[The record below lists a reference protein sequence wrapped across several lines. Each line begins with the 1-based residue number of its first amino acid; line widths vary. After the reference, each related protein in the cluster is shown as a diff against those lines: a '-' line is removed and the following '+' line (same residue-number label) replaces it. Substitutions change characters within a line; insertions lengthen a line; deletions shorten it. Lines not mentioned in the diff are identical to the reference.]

1 MRIGLV
7 VPGFSADPTDW
18 CIPALRHLART
29 LARTDEVRVLAIR
42 YPYHAARYAVD
53 GVEVIALGGATRRGP
68 ATLGVWRTA
77 LEAFRAEHRRRPF
90 DVLHAFWATES
101 GLLTA
106 MAGRVLRIPTL
117 ISLAGGELVALP
129 AIAYGDQR
137 IAWERFK
144 VGASL
149 RLACALSAGSR
160 QLVDHARRYVGGRS
174 VHRLPL
180 GVDLDLFTPD
190 GVGSS
195 RAPRLVH
202 VGTLTGVKDQATLL
216 RAFGR
221 LRRERPTAT
230 LDIVGD
236 GPLRPEL
243 ERLASD
249 VAAPGAVRFRGAVD
263 HARLPP
269 MYRSATVFV
278 LSSRH
283 EAQGMVVLEAAA
295 CAIPVVGTRVGV
307 VPELTSAVAAVTD
320 DRGLA
325 ASLAAVLDDPD
336 PHARAVFDRARAE
349 FGLDESAARFRDVY
363 MSLLGA
369 ERQPTTPERVQTL
382 SG

>member
-7 VPGFSADPTDW
+7 VPGFSADATDW

-29 LARTDEVRVLAIR
+29 LARTDEVRVIATR
-42 YPYHAARYAVD
+42 YPYRAARYEVD
-53 GVEVIALGGATRRGP
+53 NAEVIALGGATRRGP
-68 ATLGVWRTA
+68 ATVSLWRTA
-77 LEAFRAEHRRRPF
+77 LDAFRREHRRRPF

-106 MAGRVLRIPTL
+106 VAGRVLRIPTL

-129 AIAYGDQR
+129 EIAYGDQR
-137 IAWERFK
+137 LAWERFK
-144 VGASL
+144 VGVSL
-149 RLACALSAGSR
+149 RLACAISAGSR
-160 QLVDHARRYVGGRS
+160 QLVEHARRYVGHRV

-180 GVDLDLFTPD
+180 GVDLDLFEPNGTDPPD
-190 GVGSS
+190 V
-195 RAPRLVH
+195 ARLVH

-216 RAFGR
+216 RAFGH

-236 GPLRPEL
+236 GPMRADL
-243 ERLASD
+243 ERLASEL
-249 VAAPGAVRFRGAVD
+249 AAPGAVRFRGAVD
-263 HARLPP
+263 HAMLPP
-269 MYRSATVFV
+269 IYRSATAFV

-325 ASLAAVLDDPD
+325 AATQVVLDDPD
-336 PHARAVFDRARAE
+336 PHARAAFDRARTD

-363 MSLLGA
+363 ASLPSAG
-369 ERQPTTPERVQTL
+369 RQPKPERVQTL